1 MQGNISRLF
10 PKNSSWWQQQF
21 LFRQKLNRKRKGEG
35 KKSLERITTSNVVE
49 ISDVLLENEIK
60 NVYCFLK
67 MGKKI
72 PSLLDLKQKQ
82 RELMTES
89 PGVEVFGTEVR

>member
-1 MQGNISRLF
+1 M
-10 PKNSSWWQQQF
+10 
-21 LFRQKLNRKRKGEG
+21 
-35 KKSLERITTSNVVE
+35 E

-89 PGVEVFGTEVR
+89 PGVEVSGTEVR